1 MTAAVE
7 RRAALLDRDGTL
19 IVDEHFAADPTRIRL
34 LPGAAQAVVQLNRA
48 GIVTIIVTNQSG
60 IARGL
65 ITEAQYQATRARTEQ
80 LLLAEGALIN
90 ASLHCPHHPD
100 FGTACDCRKPGTGMH
115 REAARRFSLDLSNSL
130 FVGDRRRDV
139 EPAFAFAGFGVLVPG
154 PDTPEEDFLWARAN
168 AYVAPTLGIAV
179 EHFLAG

>member
-1 MTAAVE
+1 MAGG
-7 RRAALLDRDGTL
+7 RRAALIDRDGTL
-19 IVDEHFAADPTRIRL
+19 IEDEHYAADATRIRL
-34 LPGAAQAVVQLNRA
+34 LPGAAQAVVSLNKA
-48 GIVTIIVTNQSG
+48 GVATIIVTNQSG

-65 ITEAQYQATRARTEQ
+65 ITEAQYQETRARTEE
-80 LLLAEGALIN
+80 LLLNEGAVID

-100 FGTACDCRKPGTGMH
+100 FGAACDCRKPGTGMH
-115 REAARRFSLDLSNSL
+115 LEAARLFALDLSNSL

-154 PDTPEEDFLWARAN
+154 PNTPEEDFLWARAN
-168 AYVAPTLGIAV
+168 AYVAPNLAVAV